1 MSSGDFP
8 GGPVTKTPHAQC
20 KGSRFYP
27 WSEYYIPYAPPKCSH
42 VATKDPSYLKEDP
55 WQQKTKTKTKTKTN
69 KKQKPL
75 SMVVDLS
82 YQIFISDQDL
92 KIFSEYKRT
101 SHW

>member
-1 MSSGDFP
+1 MAA
-8 GGPVTKTPHAQC
+8 K
-20 KGSRFYP
+20 K
-27 WSEYYIPYAPPKCSH
+27 KN
-42 VATKDPSYLKEDP
+42 K
-55 WQQKTKTKTKTKTN
+55 QKKN
-69 KKQKPL
+69 PKPL